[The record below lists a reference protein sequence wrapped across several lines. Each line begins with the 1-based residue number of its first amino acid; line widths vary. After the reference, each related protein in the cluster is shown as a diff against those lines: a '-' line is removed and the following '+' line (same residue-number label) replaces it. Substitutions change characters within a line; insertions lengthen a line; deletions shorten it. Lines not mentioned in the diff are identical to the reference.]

1 MCFYFSDTSN
11 FKEILQLA
19 VRWDLAEIKL
29 MVEEYLR
36 KSHRFGLAS
45 YTGTLQ
51 LEQLN
56 ILQIA
61 DEFGLEKLV
70 NSFIIDL
77 KGIHFLVQQ
86 LKEHSSFEK
95 MSKEVR
101 FEIIKTIMKS
111 HISENLVPIFEF
123 FDFLIYE
130 DRIIDHCPKRRF
142 RVEQPEKHEQYS
154 IYKELKM
161 SDFNTKTFFTDLT
174 IKVNDGTKL
183 YVNSHLL
190 SENSPVFAKR
200 LKKIVPN
207 EDEEKVMV
215 LPWTNM
221 DELMLFLTFLQ
232 KPRCI
237 DRKC

>member
-1 MCFYFSDTSN
+1 MCFIFSDTNN
-11 FKEILQLA
+11 FKEILQLS

-29 MVEEYLR
+29 MVEEYLT
-36 KSHRFGLAS
+36 KSRRFGLAS

-51 LEQLN
+51 LKHLT

-70 NSFIIDL
+70 NSFITGL
-77 KGIHFLVQQ
+77 KEVHFTVQQ
-86 LKEHSSFEK
+86 LKDHSFEK
-95 MSKEVR
+95 MSREVR

-111 HISENLVPIFEF
+111 HISRNLVPIFEF

-130 DRIIDHCPKRRF
+130 DRIIDHCPKRKF
-142 RVEQPEKHEQYS
+142 RVEQHEQYS

-190 SENSPVFAKR
+190 SESSPVFAKR
-200 LKKIVPN
+200 LKEIVPK

-221 DELMLFLTFLQ
+221 DELLLFLTFLQ

-237 DRKC
+237 DSKS

>member
-1 MCFYFSDTSN
+1 MVWN
-11 FKEILQLA
+11 
-19 VRWDLAEIKL
+19 LAEIKL

-51 LEQLN
+51 LEHLN

-70 NSFIIDL
+70 NSFITGL
-77 KGIHFLVQQ
+77 KEVHFTVQQ
-86 LKEHSSFEK
+86 LKDHSAFEK
-95 MSKEVR
+95 MSREVR
-101 FEIIKTIMKS
+101 FEIIKTIIKL
-111 HISENLVPIFEF
+111 HINDLHCENLVPIFKF

-130 DRIIDHCPKRRF
+130 DRIIDQCPKRRF

-154 IYKELKM
+154 IYKELKT

-174 IKVNDGTKL
+174 IKVNNGTKL

-190 SENSPVFAKR
+190 SESSPVFAKR
-200 LKKIVPN
+200 LKEIVPN

-221 DELMLFLTFLQ
+221 DELLLFLTFLQ
-232 KPRCI
+232 KPRYI